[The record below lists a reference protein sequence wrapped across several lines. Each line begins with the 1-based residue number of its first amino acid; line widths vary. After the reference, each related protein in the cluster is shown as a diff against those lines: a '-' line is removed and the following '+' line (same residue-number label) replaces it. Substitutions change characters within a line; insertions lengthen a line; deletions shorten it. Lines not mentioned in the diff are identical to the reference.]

1 MDQNF
6 VKKLWKITGTASDK
20 GTTGSSFFNTMMKN
34 SSTANSST
42 AAVNMSLTAAA
53 TAAAAAVTASSG
65 SQVPGTYVV
74 LFQLDN
80 YPGLHGM

>member
-1 MDQNF
+1 M
-6 VKKLWKITGTASDK
+6 TGTASDK
-20 GTTGSSFFNTMMKN
+20 GTTGSFFNTMMKN

-65 SQVPGTYVV
+65 SQVPGNVV

-80 YPGLHGM
+80 CPVLHGL

>member
-1 MDQNF
+1 MSGSA
-6 VKKLWKITGTASDK
+6 IDK

-53 TAAAAAVTASSG
+53 TAAAAAVTANSG

-74 LFQLDN
+74 LFQLVN
-80 YPGLHGM
+80 CPVLQGL